1 MNAEVSPNA
10 LLRGTCRSDFEEGN
24 LDIALLVQATF
35 NLLCN
40 NASIIHCTR
49 FKDTS
54 IRERAMISYLSVS
67 QKTTIVLFRPQEI
80 MV

>member
-10 LLRGTCRSDFEEGN
+10 KLRGTRGSDFEEEN

-35 NLLCN
+35 NLLCD

-54 IRERAMISYLSVS
+54 IRERE
-67 QKTTIVLFRPQEI
+67 REGEREGERGRGRER
-80 MV
+80 